1 MESCLVL
8 EGGAL
13 RGLYTAG
20 VLDTLMEEE
29 IYIPNAIGVSAGTL
43 FGLNYY
49 SNQKGRALRYNKK
62 YAKDK
67 RYMSVRSLIFT
78 GNFVNKDFAYY
89 KMSNVLDPFD
99 NETYMKAKK
108 TFYATVTNIENGKP
122 EYLKI
127 TNPLEQMEELR
138 ATSAIPLASRIIRV
152 ADKRYLD
159 GGLSDSIPI
168 KKAEKLGYDKIVVV
182 LTQPVDYQ
190 KKPYSSK
197 IVKLMKIKYRKYPKL
212 IEDVTTRHDRYNE
225 TLEYVKELEKKKKIF
240 VIRPSKLLDVKLNNS
255 DPDKYQEIYDTG
267 VADCKK
273 ILKKLKKFLEEE

>member
-1 MESCLVL
+1 MKTCLVL

-20 VLDTLMEEE
+20 VLDNLMDAN

-49 SNQKGRALRYNKK
+49 SDQKGRALRYNKK

-78 GNFVNKDFAYY
+78 GNFVNKKFAYY
-89 KMSNVLDPFD
+89 KMSNELDPFD
-99 NETYMKAKK
+99 NETYLKKDK
-108 TFYATVTNIENGKP
+108 TFYATVTNIETGKP

-138 ATSAIPLASRIIRV
+138 ATSAIPLASKIIKIE
-152 ADKRYLD
+152 DKKYLD

-182 LTQPVDYQ
+182 LTQPEDYQ
-190 KKPYSSK
+190 KKPYSPS
-197 IVKLMKIKYRKYPKL
+197 IVKLIKVKYRKYPHL
-212 IEDVTTRHDRYNE
+212 LEDVINRHTRYNE
-225 TLEYVKELEKKKKIF
+225 TLEYLKKLEKDKKIF
-240 VIRPSKLLDVKLNNS
+240 VIRPSKTLDVKLNNS
-255 DPDKYQEIYDTG
+255 DPEKYQEIYDTG
-267 VADCKK
+267 VEDCKK
-273 ILKKLKKFLEEE
+273 VIKKLKKYLEED

>member
-20 VLDTLMEEE
+20 VLDTLMDAG

-49 SNQKGRALRYNKK
+49 SDQKGRALRYNKK

-99 NETYMKAKK
+99 NETYMKKDK

-138 ATSAIPLASRIIRV
+138 ATSAIPLASRIIKIE
-152 ADKRYLD
+152 DKKYLD
-159 GGLSDSIPI
+159 GGISDSIPV
-168 KKAEKLGYDKIVVV
+168 KKAEKLGYEKIVVV
-182 LTQPVDYQ
+182 LTQPEDYQ
-190 KKPYSSK
+190 KKPYASK
-197 IVKLMKIKYRKYPKL
+197 IIKLMKVKYRKYPHL
-212 IEDVTTRHDRYNE
+212 IEDVLDRHTRYNE
-225 TLEYVKELEKKKKIF
+225 TLAYIKELEKKKKIF

-255 DPDKYQEIYDTG
+255 NPEKYQEVYNTG
-267 VADCKK
+267 VEDCKK
-273 ILKKLKKFLEEE
+273 IIKKLKKYLEED